1 MADETKN
8 PLTRVTAF
16 IKDVWDEMQ
25 KVNWT
30 SRAQLKQATKV
41 VVLSMV
47 VMAMFLGSVDFV
59 ASFILAWFLELKF

>member
-8 PLTRVTAF
+8 LLTRANAF
-16 IKDVWDEMQ
+16 IKEVWDEMQ

-59 ASFILAWFLELKF
+59 SSFVLAWFLELKF

>member
-8 PLTRVTAF
+8 PLLRANAF
-16 IKDVWDEMQ
+16 IKEVWDEMQ

-47 VMAMFLGSVDFV
+47 LMAMFLGSVDFV
-59 ASFILAWFLELKF
+59 SSFVLAWFLELKF

>member
-8 PLTRVTAF
+8 PLTRASAF

-59 ASFILAWFLELKF
+59 SSYILAWFLELKF

>member
-1 MADETKN
+1 MAEETKN
-8 PLTRVTAF
+8 IVLRANAF
-16 IKDVWDEMQ
+16 VKDVWDEMQ

-47 VMAMFLGSVDFV
+47 LMAMFLGSVDFV
-59 ASFILAWFLELKF
+59 SSYILAWFLELKF